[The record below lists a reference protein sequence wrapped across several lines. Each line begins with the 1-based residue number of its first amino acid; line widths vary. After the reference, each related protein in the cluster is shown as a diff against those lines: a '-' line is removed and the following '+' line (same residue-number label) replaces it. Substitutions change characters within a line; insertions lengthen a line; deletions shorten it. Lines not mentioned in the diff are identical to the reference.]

1 MPGETATKTIERIG
15 EQREQFEAFCR
26 SLSEEELRRPVP
38 DSTWIVKDF
47 VSHLGSLDPTLTSW
61 FLLTAQ
67 GSPEQ
72 PAVTADGSK
81 FDIDALNDRLVAERR
96 EWPLEQILDEAAA
109 NRAELIA
116 ALEPMSEEDVSRVM
130 HFQGDNKRSPAQ
142 LPLKAFLM
150 GWSLHDPI
158 HAADMLK
165 ALPERAADPA
175 IQAWIE
181 HPVIK
186 GYQAAMAGAARR

>member
-1 MPGETATKTIERIG
+1 MPAETATKTIERIR
-15 EQREQFEAFCR
+15 EQREKFEEFCR

-47 VSHLGSLDPTLTSW
+47 VSHLGSLDPTLTQ
-61 FLLTAQ
+61 FFVLTAQ
-67 GSPEQ
+67 GRPGE
-72 PAVTADGSK
+72 AALTADGNR
-81 FDIDALNDRLVAERR
+81 FDLDALNDRLVAERR
-96 EWPLEQILDEAAA
+96 EWPLERILAEAAT

-165 ALPERAADPA
+165 ALPERAADPE
-175 IQAWIE
+175 IQAWVE

-186 GYQAAMAGAARR
+186 GYQAAMAGPARR

>member
-1 MPGETATKTIERIG
+1 VLRSQAER
-15 EQREQFEAFCR
+15 
-26 SLSEEELRRPVP
+26 
-38 DSTWIVKDF
+38 
-47 VSHLGSLDPTLTSW
+47 SW
-61 FLLTAQ
+61 
-67 GSPEQ
+67 
-72 PAVTADGSK
+72 
-81 FDIDALNDRLVAERR
+81 RR
-96 EWPLEQILDEAAA
+96 EWPLERILDEAAA